1 MADNGRWTRSTL
13 ALLETTPDAVVV
25 VDAAGTIVYANR
37 LLEAL
42 FGYKPHTVVG
52 QPVEILVPEEARG
65 RHHGHLADYVRTP
78 AMRAM
83 GSGSDLLGL
92 HRSGREFPVDI
103 SLSPI
108 ESEEGRLV
116 IAAVRDMTERRHIE
130 GALRQANEK
139 LGRELATAAKIQK
152 SLLPGQ
158 PAGIPGI
165 DVEWLYE
172 PCEKLGGDSFNAF
185 EITAKLI
192 GFYML
197 DVTGHGMVAALQS
210 VALTRVLASTWT
222 AEGRSS
228 PAQLTKWLNTE
239 FPVDPEVW
247 QYFTFL
253 CGMLDLTTG
262 RLRYASAGHPG
273 PIHVPVGGAPVA
285 LEAAG
290 LPIGWFDDAEYD
302 EFEVDVAPGDRLYLY
317 SDGLTEAMD
326 DSGDDFGVPRLRA
339 SLAGTRERPLR
350 ETVRELRRAVRH
362 WRGREELD
370 DDLTLLALEVTAP

>member
-1 MADNGRWTRSTL
+1 MPDTEHWTLSTL
-13 ALLETTPDAVVV
+13 ALLDTTPDAVVV
-25 VDAAGTIVYANR
+25 VDRAGRIVYANR
-37 LLEAL
+37 LMEPL
-42 FGYKPHTVVG
+42 FGYTPEDLVG
-52 QPVEILVPEEARG
+52 RPVETLVPEEARG
-65 RHHGHLADYVRTP
+65 RHHRHRTDFTQAP
-78 AMRAM
+78 TMRAM

-92 HRSGREFPVDI
+92 HRSGRQFPVDI

-108 ESEEGRLV
+108 ESDEGRLV
-116 IAAVRDMTERRHIE
+116 IAAVRDMTERRRIE
-130 GALRQANEK
+130 QALRQANEK
-139 LGRELATAAKIQK
+139 LGRELATAAKIQE
-152 SLLPGQ
+152 SLLPRR

-185 EITAKLI
+185 EIAPGRV

-222 AEGRSS
+222 AQDRSS
-228 PAQLTKWLNTE
+228 PAQLTKWLNAE

-273 PIHVPVGGAPVA
+273 PIHVPAHGAPVA

-290 LPIGWFDDAEYD
+290 LPIGWFADVEYD
-302 EFEVDVAPGDRLYLY
+302 EFVVDLTPGDRLYVY
-317 SDGLTEAMD
+317 SDGLTEAMNEAD
-326 DSGDDFGVPRLRA
+326 EDFGLAGLRT
-339 SLAGTRERPLR
+339 SLAETRGDPLAR
-350 ETVRELRRAVRH
+350 TVRELRRAVGD

-370 DDLTLLALEVTAP
+370 DDLTLMALEVLAA

>member
-1 MADNGRWTRSTL
+1 MADTEHWTRSTL

-25 VDAAGTIVYANR
+25 VDGAGTIVYANR
-37 LLEAL
+37 LIEEL
-42 FGYKPHTVVG
+42 FGYKPHTLVG
-52 QPVEILVPEEARG
+52 RPVEILVPEAARG
-65 RHHGHLADYVRTP
+65 RHHGHRADYGRAP

-92 HRSGREFPVDI
+92 HSSGREFPVDI

-108 ESEEGRLV
+108 DSDEGRLV

-139 LGRELATAAKIQK
+139 LGRELAAAAKIQK
-152 SLLPGQ
+152 SLLPGR
-158 PAGIPGI
+158 PAGIRGI
-165 DVEWLYE
+165 DVEWIYE

-185 EITAKLI
+185 EITDKQI

-222 AEGRSS
+222 AQGRSS
-228 PAQLTKWLNTE
+228 PAQLTKWLNAE

-253 CGMLDLTTG
+253 CGMLDLATG

-273 PIHVPVGGAPVA
+273 PMHVPVDGAPVA

-290 LPIGWFDDAEYD
+290 LPIGWFADVEYD
-302 EFEVDVAPGDRLYLY
+302 EFAVDLTPGDRLYLY
-317 SDGLTEAMD
+317 SDGLTEAMND
-326 DSGDDFGVPRLRA
+326 AGDDFGIAGLRG
-339 SLAGTRERPLR
+339 SLAATRGRPLG
-350 ETVRELRRAVRH
+350 ETVRELRRDVGD
-362 WRGREELD
+362 WRGRGELD
-370 DDLTLLALEVTAP
+370 DDLTLLALEVIRP

>member
-1 MADNGRWTRSTL
+1 MADTGHWTRSTL

-37 LLEAL
+37 LIEEL
-42 FGYKPHTVVG
+42 FGYKPHTLVG
-52 QPVEILVPEEARG
+52 RPVETLVPEEARG
-65 RHHGHLADYVRTP
+65 RHHGHRADYGR
-78 AMRAM
+78 AASMRAM

-92 HRSGREFPVDI
+92 HSSGREFPVDI

-108 ESEEGRLV
+108 ESDEGRLV

-130 GALRQANEK
+130 GALRQVNDK
-139 LGRELATAAKIQK
+139 LGRELAAAAKIQK
-152 SLLPGQ
+152 SLLPGR

-165 DVEWLYE
+165 DVEWIYE

-185 EITAKLI
+185 EINHGLI

-197 DVTGHGMVAALQS
+197 DVTGHGVVAALQS

-222 AEGRSS
+222 AQDRAS
-228 PAQLTKWLNTE
+228 PAQLTKWLNRE

-253 CGMLDLTTG
+253 CGMLDLRTG

-273 PIHVPVGGAPVA
+273 PIHVPVDGAPVS

-290 LPIGWFDDAEYD
+290 LPIGWFADVEYD
-302 EFEVDVAPGDRLYLY
+302 EFSVDLSPGDRLYLY
-317 SDGLTEAMD
+317 SDGVTEAMND
-326 DSGDDFGVPRLRA
+326 AGDDFGVPGLRA
-339 SLAGTRERPLR
+339 SLAGMQGRPLH
-350 ETVRELRRAVRH
+350 ETVRELRRAVGD

-370 DDLTLLALEVTAP
+370 DDLTLLALEVVVP

>member
-1 MADNGRWTRSTL
+1 MADTGHWTRSTL
-13 ALLETTPDAVVV
+13 ALLDTTPDAVVV

-37 LLEAL
+37 LIEEL
-42 FGYKPHTVVG
+42 FGYKPHTLVG
-52 QPVEILVPEEARG
+52 RPVEVLVPEEARG
-65 RHHGHLADYVRTP
+65 RHHGHRADYAGAP
-78 AMRAM
+78 SMRAM

-92 HRSGREFPVDI
+92 HNSGREFPVDI

-108 ESEEGRLV
+108 ESEDGRLV

-139 LGRELATAAKIQK
+139 LGRELAAAAKIQE
-152 SLLPGQ
+152 SLLPGR

-165 DVEWLYE
+165 DVEWIYE
-172 PCEKLGGDSFNAF
+172 PCEKLGGDSFSAF
-185 EITAKLI
+185 EVTKGLI

-222 AEGRSS
+222 VQERST

-253 CGMLDLTTG
+253 CGMLDLRTG

-290 LPIGWFDDAEYD
+290 LPIGWFADVEYD
-302 EFEVDVAPGDRLYLY
+302 EFAVDVAPGDRLYLY
-317 SDGLTEAMD
+317 SDGLTEAMND
-326 DSGDDFGVPRLRA
+326 AGDDFGVPGLRA
-339 SLAGTRERPLR
+339 SLAGTRGRPLR
-350 ETVRELRRAVRH
+350 ETVRELRRAVGD
-362 WRGREELD
+362 WRGSEELD
-370 DDLTLLALEVTAP
+370 DDLTLLALEVARP